1 MYTLKINIYALQS
14 LKTITQWLFRPWGR
28 DMNITTKTIRG
39 ITISSLIT
47 FGLTACSSSPA
58 PWTQADDSPW
68 GAKRE
73 AETQNLPS
81 DEAITDTS
89 LSDPVLLADPE
100 PEPEPIIEPEPIM
113 MSEPDPVP
121 APEVIAPVVIQEEL
135 TPEQEVMALA
145 GTGYAVQVYA
155 GKTSESVE
163 KFSSSKDLAGLTA
176 VKTDRAGSIVY
187 VLVDL
192 HEDRASANAAAAN
205 LEVITGSKPWVR
217 SVAGLQKIV
226 AQ

>member
-1 MYTLKINIYALQS
+1 
-14 LKTITQWLFRPWGR
+14 
-28 DMNITTKTIRG
+28 
-39 ITISSLIT
+39 
-47 FGLTACSSSPA
+47 
-58 PWTQADDSPW
+58 
-68 GAKRE
+68 
-73 AETQNLPS
+73 
-81 DEAITDTS
+81 
-89 LSDPVLLADPE
+89 
-100 PEPEPIIEPEPIM
+100 M

-121 APEVIAPVVIQEEL
+121 EPEMIAPVVIQEEL
-135 TPEQEVMALA
+135 TPEEEVMALA